1 MKVIVIIGLLVASTM
16 HAVTHGDLEDLASR
30 RLPNSEQRKKSSRR
44 AQLAE
49 LVAVGDAKRAGLQ
62 SGSAYYDD
70 NWRNNNFEEDKP
82 TYCDCISGC
91 LRAARV
97 LVVASAVGISAIVRG
112 ACGLSD
118 GAPIQD
124 GLVDMPSLTDLYH

>member
-1 MKVIVIIGLLVASTM
+1 MKVIAIVGLLVASTM
-16 HAVTHGDLEDLASR
+16 HAVTHGDLEDLVLH
-30 RLPNSEQRKKSSRR
+30 RLPIEERRKSARR
-44 AQLAE
+44 DQLAA
-49 LVAVGDAKRAGLQ
+49 LVAVGDAKRAGRQ

-97 LVVASAVGISAIVRG
+97 IVIASAVGISAIVRG
-112 ACGLSD
+112 ACGFSHGVPTHD
-118 GAPIQD
+118 AP
-124 GLVDMPSLTDLYH
+124 VEKPSLNDLYH

>member
-1 MKVIVIIGLLVASTM
+1 MKVIAIVGLLVASTM
-16 HAVTHGDLEDLASR
+16 HAVTHGDLEDLVLHRVSIKQ
-30 RLPNSEQRKKSSRR
+30 SKKSSRR
-44 AQLAE
+44 HQLAA
-49 LVAVGDAKRAGLQ
+49 LVAAGDAKRAGLQ

-112 ACGLSD
+112 ACGLSG
-118 GAPIQD
+118 GAPTHD
-124 GLVDMPSLTDLYH
+124 GPVDMPSLNDLYH